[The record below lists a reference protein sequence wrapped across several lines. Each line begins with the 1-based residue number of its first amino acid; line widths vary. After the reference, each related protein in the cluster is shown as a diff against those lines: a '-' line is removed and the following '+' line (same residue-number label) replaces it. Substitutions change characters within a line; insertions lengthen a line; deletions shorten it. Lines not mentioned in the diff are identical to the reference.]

1 MKKQIIA
8 IILALQLFSSLFFQT
23 VHAVDPSKNNKIF
36 SGVETMDFYDDH
48 ILDYIDR
55 PNLGHIQGI
64 GFKGLEDLDA
74 NLFYKLVVNNKVVGT
89 LRGDPLTKDKK
100 RYIDFRK
107 YNNGNGLYAGDR
119 INLYVGNHE
128 DDSFQKKVFGFG
140 NVNTSTLDML
150 TPQRSSYSKDSKS
163 GELRFN
169 AVLNVNAPK
178 DGITYSLINLTKNEK
193 YKMYREEGS
202 AVGDGKYIRTD
213 GISIQPKDEYVV
225 LSEFENVEYYSL
237 RGMGENLMGV
247 NNIFYTIKK
256 GSDPNKSIGGTS
268 DPELQKTEE
277 YSNEQQY
284 YFEYDG
290 SKGAYKIKQKFSN
303 NSLIYLKNE
312 KILKFYTTNIEY
324 DDHFWVL
331 ERTKTGKYRISNYYD
346 RKIFLTIDNNELNIV
361 AKPFKAG
368 TSQEFRL
375 DTIVPNII
383 ESKYLISAANNKN
396 KVVSVDYKPGV
407 DNPNVIVS
415 DVKSYYNIFQQ
426 FELKYVESKG
436 AYKIVPMYNTNGIVT
451 WTSTSSYNVSMYD
464 DHEKLD
470 QLWVFEKISK
480 DTYIIASLYEPDRVL
495 NIDLDGI
502 NISSARRNNSINQ
515 QFVLKDLD
523 LKIDYGK
530 HVIKSSANP
539 KKIISTSGNNVILK
553 NREEVSPFQE
563 FTFEYVDHQ
572 NAYQILN
579 SNSGLALAWASKL
592 GNNVIVYKSNPS
604 YDDQLWNFEKLANG
618 SYIIYS
624 MHNNKYVLNIDQNGT
639 NISVAKRNNSANQK
653 FSFERINTKISNG
666 NYTIRSNEDQK
677 KVISK
682 DNTVLNNIIL
692 NDEIEGNKG
701 QQFSFRYLEDEKAY
715 KIINLS
721 NNLALTW
728 AYRSNSDNIFLYEY
742 QDKYESGIYN
752 QLWNFERLNNG
763 AYNIYSENNPEFV
776 LNIYR
781 QEYYNQVNIN
791 LSKRDGSKN
800 QEFVLDDKSVI
811 IADSDY
817 TIQSSYDTSKVFSSN
832 SQVPNSLLIE
842 DKLEGSTNQVFS
854 VKYIESKK
862 AYQIIH
868 KNSGLALAWESR
880 NGNNVILYDSNI
892 DYADQ
897 LWNFE
902 KSSKSNKYIISSL
915 YNPSYVL
922 TTNNDATLVH
932 MGLRKADVKQKFE
945 LK

>member
-8 IILALQLFSSLFFQT
+8 IILALQIFSSLFFQT
-23 VHAVDPSKNNKIF
+23 VHAIDPSNKNKIF
-36 SGVETMDFYDDH
+36 SGVETTDFYNDH

-55 PNLGHIQGI
+55 PNLGYIQGI
-64 GFKGLEDLDA
+64 GFKGLEDVDT

-89 LRGDPLTKDKK
+89 LAGDPLTKDKK

-107 YNNGNGLYAGDR
+107 YNNGNELYAGDS
-119 INLYVGNHE
+119 INLYVGNHQ

-140 NVNTSTLDML
+140 NINTTTLDML
-150 TPQRSSYSKDSKS
+150 TPQRSSYAKDLTS

-169 AVLNVNAPK
+169 AVLNINAPK
-178 DGITYSLINLTKNEK
+178 DGITYSLINLTKNEQ
-193 YKMYREEGS
+193 YKMYEEEGS

-213 GISIQPKDEYVV
+213 GMSIHPKDEYVL
-225 LSEFENVEYYSL
+225 LSKYENLEYYSL
-237 RGMGENLMGV
+237 RRMGENLMGI
-247 NNIFYTIKK
+247 NNIFYGIKK
-256 GSDPNKSIGGTS
+256 GSDPSKSIGGTS
-268 DPELQKTEE
+268 DPKLQKTEE

-303 NSLIYLKNE
+303 NSLIYMKNE
-312 KILKFYTTNIEY
+312 KILKFYKTTIDY

-331 ERTKTGKYRISNYYD
+331 EKTKTGKYRISNYYD

-375 DTIVPNII
+375 DNIIPNII
-383 ESKYLISAANNKN
+383 ESKYLISSATNKN
-396 KVVSVDYKPGV
+396 KVVSVDYKPGI
-407 DNPNVIVS
+407 DDPNVIVS

-426 FELKYVESKG
+426 FELKYIESKG
-436 AYKIVPMYNTNGIVT
+436 AYKLVPMYDTKGVVT
-451 WTSTSSYNVSMYD
+451 WKSNIDYNVDIYD
-464 DHEKLD
+464 DHENVD
-470 QLWVFEKISK
+470 QLWVFEKISN
-480 DTYIIASLYEPDRVL
+480 DTYIIASLNDPNRVL
-495 NIDLDGI
+495 NLDLNGV
-502 NISSARRNNSINQ
+502 NISCATRNNSLNQ

-523 LKIDYGK
+523 LKIDAGK

-539 KKIISTSGNNVILK
+539 SKVITSSGRSVIFN
-553 NREEVSPFQE
+553 NREEVSLFQE
-563 FTFEYVDHQ
+563 FTFKYIEHT

-579 SNSGLALAWASKL
+579 SNSGLALAWASKS
-592 GNNVIVYKSNPS
+592 GNNVILYESHPN
-604 YDDQLWNFEKLANG
+604 YDDQLWNFEKLGNG
-618 SYIIYS
+618 LYTIYS
-624 MHNNKYVLNIDQNGT
+624 LHDSRYVLNIDQNGT
-639 NISVAKRNNSANQK
+639 NISVSKRKNTVNQK

-666 NYTIRSNEDQK
+666 NYTIRSKEDQK

-682 DNTVLNNIIL
+682 DNTFLGNIVLE
-692 NDEIEGNKG
+692 DEMENNKG
-701 QQFSFRYLEDEKAY
+701 QQFSVKYIEDQKAY

-752 QLWNFERLNNG
+752 QLWNFEILNNG
-763 AYNIYSENNPEFV
+763 CYNIYSENNPEFV
-776 LNIYR
+776 LNIDKDPS
-781 QEYYNQVNIN
+781 YNDLNIN
-791 LSKRDGSKN
+791 LAKRDGSIN
-800 QEFVLDDKSVI
+800 QEFVLDDKSI
-811 IADSDY
+811 IITDSDY
-817 TIQSSYDTSKVFSSN
+817 TIQSSYDISKVLSGNTQFL
-832 SQVPNSLLIE
+832 NSLLLENKI
-842 DKLEGSTNQVFS
+842 EGSVNQVFS
-854 VKYIESKK
+854 VKYIDSKK

-880 NGNNVILYDSNI
+880 NGNNVILYDANI

-922 TTNNDATLVH
+922 TTNNDATLIH
-932 MGLRKADVKQKFE
+932 MALRKSDIKQKFE

>member
-8 IILALQLFSSLFFQT
+8 IILALQIFSSLFFQT
-23 VHAVDPSKNNKIF
+23 VHAIDPSNKNKIF
-36 SGVETMDFYDDH
+36 SGVETTDFYDDH
-48 ILDYIDR
+48 ILDHIDR

-64 GFKGLEDLDA
+64 TFKGLEDVDE
-74 NLFYKLVVNNKVVGT
+74 NLFYKLVVNDKVIGT
-89 LRGDPLTKDKK
+89 LKGDPLTKDKK

-107 YNNGNGLYAGDR
+107 YNNGNELYAGDR
-119 INLYVGNHE
+119 INLYVGNHQ

-140 NVNTSTLDML
+140 NINTSTLDIL
-150 TPQRSSYSKDSKS
+150 TPQRSSYAKDSTS

-178 DGITYSLINLTKNEK
+178 DGIKYSLINLTKNEQ
-193 YKMYREEGS
+193 YKMDREEGS

-213 GISIQPKDEYVV
+213 GISIHPKDEYVL
-225 LSEFENVEYYSL
+225 LSEYENVEYYSL
-237 RGMGENLMGV
+237 RRMGENLMGV
-247 NNIFYTIKK
+247 NNIFYTVKK
-256 GSDPNKSIGGTS
+256 GYDPSKSIGGTS
-268 DPELQKTEE
+268 DPKLQKTEE

-303 NSLIYLKNE
+303 KSLIYLKNE
-312 KILKFYTTNIEY
+312 KILKFYKTSIDY

-331 ERTKTGKYRISNYYD
+331 EKTKTGKYRISNYYD

-375 DTIVPNII
+375 DNIIPNII
-383 ESKYLISAANNKN
+383 ESKYLISSATNKN
-396 KVVSVDYKPGV
+396 KVVSVDYKPGIN
-407 DNPNVIVS
+407 NPNVIVS

-436 AYKIVPMYNTNGIVT
+436 AYKLVPIYDTKGVVT
-451 WTSTSSYNVSMYD
+451 WKSNADYNVDIYD
-464 DHEKLD
+464 DHENAD
-470 QLWVFEKISK
+470 QLWVFEKISN
-480 DTYIIASLYEPDRVL
+480 DTYIIANLNDPSRVL
-495 NIDLDGI
+495 NLDLNGL
-502 NISSARRNNSINQ
+502 NISTAKRNNSLNQ
-515 QFVLKDLD
+515 QFILKDLD
-523 LKIDYGK
+523 LKIDGGK
-530 HVIKSSANP
+530 HIIKSSANP
-539 KKIISTSGNNVILK
+539 SKVITSSGSNVILN
-553 NREEVSPFQE
+553 NREEISPFQE
-563 FTFEYVDHQ
+563 FAFKYIEHT
-572 NAYQILN
+572 NSYQIIN
-579 SNSGLALAWASKL
+579 SNSGLALAWASKA
-592 GNNVIVYKSNPS
+592 GNNVILYAAHSN
-604 YDDQLWNFEKLANG
+604 YNDQLWNFEKSG
-618 SYIIYS
+618 DGVYTIYS
-624 MHNNKYVLNIDQNGT
+624 MRDSRYVLNIDQNGK
-639 NISVAKRNNSANQK
+639 NISVSTRKNSANQK

-666 NYTIRSNEDQK
+666 NYTIRSNENQK

-682 DNTVLNNIIL
+682 DNTFLGNIVLA
-692 NDEIEGNKG
+692 DETENNKG
-701 QQFSFRYLEDEKAY
+701 QQFSVKYIEDQKAY

-752 QLWNFERLNNG
+752 QLWNFEILNNG
-763 AYNIYSENNPEFV
+763 SYNIYSENNPEFV
-776 LNIYR
+776 LNINKD
-781 QEYYNQVNIN
+781 QNYNDLNIN
-791 LSKRDGSKN
+791 LAKRDGSIN
-800 QEFVLDDKSVI
+800 QEFVLDDKSI
-811 IADSDY
+811 IINDSDY
-817 TIQSSYDTSKVFSSN
+817 TIQSSYDISKVLSGNPQFST
-832 SQVPNSLLIE
+832 SLLLENKI
-842 DKLEGSTNQVFS
+842 EGSVNQVFS
-854 VKYIESKK
+854 VKYIDSKK

-880 NGNNVILYDSNI
+880 NGNSVILYDANI

-922 TTNNDATLVH
+922 TTNNDATLIH
-932 MGLRKADVKQKFE
+932 MALRKSDVKQKFE